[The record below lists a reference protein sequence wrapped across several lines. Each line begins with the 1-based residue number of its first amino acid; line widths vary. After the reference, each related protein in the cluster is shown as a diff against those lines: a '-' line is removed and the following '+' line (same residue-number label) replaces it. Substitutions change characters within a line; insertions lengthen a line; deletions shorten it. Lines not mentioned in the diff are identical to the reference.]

1 MHQVKANFLPYTG
14 KENYIFVSYSHEDV
28 RKVIPVLNMLNAKGF
43 RIWYDKGVHVGD
55 KHQKEIAQHLLDCEV
70 FMAFISK
77 AYTKSEYCNNEIG
90 YSVEKK
96 KKKII
101 IYLQK
106 RVKLS
111 PDLEMNL
118 SPIQAINLY
127 DYTNLE
133 DFYSSLIGVDNTNIL
148 FTCYS
153 PPQVKSKS
161 AHLPMHS
168 LRERVKGLL
177 NRLTLRQRIIL
188 ACSVA
193 CAGVILGVWYWR
205 YGWGKDYMPPKPF
218 SAFSVASYGTEA
230 QLQRA
235 ITRGADFNVMVSDDT
250 PLYHAAETNPNPDA
264 VRFLIDQ
271 THSLNEYERRERLNK
286 ALAIAAVNNQ
296 NPEVIS
302 VLLEAGAYKGYLSW
316 DDERTLYAPPLFLAA
331 KRNRNPDVTRV
342 LLDAEDTA
350 VRKLILDGTIRYNGK
365 NILMCAIY
373 NTRYTVLSLIH
384 I

>member
-1 MHQVKANFLPYTG
+1 MLGIN
-14 KENYIFVSYSHEDV
+14 IV
-28 RKVIPVLNMLNAKGF
+28 RN
-43 RIWYDKGVHVGD
+43 
-55 KHQKEIAQHLLDCEV
+55 KHQKEIAQHVLDCEV

-77 AYTKSEYCNNEIG
+77 ASLESEYCNNEIN
-90 YSVEKK
+90 YSISKGKK
-96 KKKII
+96 KVI

-133 DFYSSLIGVDNTNIL
+133 DFYNNLIGVDNTNIL

-153 PPQVKSKS
+153 PPKATSKS
-161 AHLPMHS
+161 AHLPAHS

-193 CAGVILGVWYWR
+193 CAGVILGVWHWR
-205 YGWGKDYMPPKPF
+205 YGWGKDYLPPKPF

-235 ITRGADFNVMVSDDT
+235 ITRRADFNVMVSDDT
-250 PLYHAAETNPNPDA
+250 PLYHTAETNPNPDA

-271 THSLNEYERRERLNK
+271 THSLNEYDRKYRLNK
-286 ALAIAAVNNQ
+286 ALAIAAMRDQ
-296 NPEVIS
+296 SPEVIS

-316 DDERTLYAPPLFLAA
+316 EYDRTLYAPPLFLAA
-331 KRNRNPDVTRV
+331 KRNRNPEVTRV
-342 LLDAEDTA
+342 LLDAEDAA

-365 NILMCAIY
+365 NILMCAIH
-373 NTRYTVLSLIH
+373 NTKYTVSVNVLRFLISAGVN
-384 I
+384 INARNLDNETVLILG